1 MTAVNLLLIRYAGNS
16 TVWYWF
22 GISHESGEVYYH
34 ILDAEVG
41 LLVYFEVNLLIFSRS
56 GKGKATKNSNEAEYR
71 LIFDNLID
79 DLLVVLFWP
88 EWPAAGLILSIA
100 SKFMVRIMG
109 TLRSIIL
116 TIGEYHRFHR

>member
-1 MTAVNLLLIRYAGNS
+1 MTAVNVLLIRYAGNS

-34 ILDAEVG
+34 ILDTEVRF
-41 LLVYFEVNLLIFSRS
+41 LLLFQVKFLTLCRS

-100 SKFMVRIMG
+100 SKFMVCLFDAYNAYWWLMYSLG
-109 TLRSIIL
+109 LVT
-116 TIGEYHRFHR
+116 